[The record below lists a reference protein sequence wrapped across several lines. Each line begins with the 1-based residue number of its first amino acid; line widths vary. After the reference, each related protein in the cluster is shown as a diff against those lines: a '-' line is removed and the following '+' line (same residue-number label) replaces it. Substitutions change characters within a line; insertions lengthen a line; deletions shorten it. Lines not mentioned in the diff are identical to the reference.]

1 MSDYPVLSDTPGRRD
16 TDLAPSALGTAGQR
30 VRVNAGADAPEWA
43 DPDLV
48 CTAAELATTY
58 APSAVLRGV
67 VAYTSD
73 TLATYVCRR
82 TAASTY
88 SWAQVGGG
96 HPTPLLLTS
105 LNATVSDATPGTDGS
120 AAIDADGVITL
131 STENAL
137 AFSFNNG
144 PKISKAFTLDG
155 GSRFR
160 ARVRLVSKSG
170 PSSDTIV
177 GLYYGGG
184 LAVFAR
190 ISGQIGVWDLNA
202 GVPAASVLS
211 ALWDGSEYLELRVSD
226 GLVQYGIWQGTTFT
240 PFYAAVWSA
249 QASGVG
255 VVMSSVPAGAT
266 QTVVLD
272 DFTVTDLRA
281 W

>member
-1 MSDYPVLSDTPGRRD
+1 V
-16 TDLAPSALGTAGQR
+16 
-30 VRVNAGADAPEWA
+30 
-43 DPDLV
+43 
-48 CTAAELATTY
+48 AA
-58 APSAVLRGV
+58 
-67 VAYTSD
+67 
-73 TLATYVCRR
+73 
-82 TAASTY
+82 
-88 SWAQVGGG
+88 VGGG

-105 LNATVSDATPGTDGS
+105 LNATVTDATPGTYGS
-120 AAIDADGVITL
+120 AAIDPSGTITL

-144 PKISKAFTLDG
+144 PKISKAFTLDA

-160 ARVRLVSKSG
+160 ARVRLVSKAG

-184 LAVFAR
+184 LAVHAR
-190 ISGQIGVWDLNA
+190 LSGQIGVWDLNA
-202 GVPAASVLS
+202 GVPATSGLT
-211 ALWDGSEYLELRVSD
+211 ALWNGSEYLEMRVSD

-240 PFYAAVWSA
+240 PFYAALRNG
-249 QASGVG
+249 QASSVG

-272 DFTVTDLRA
+272 GFTITDLRA